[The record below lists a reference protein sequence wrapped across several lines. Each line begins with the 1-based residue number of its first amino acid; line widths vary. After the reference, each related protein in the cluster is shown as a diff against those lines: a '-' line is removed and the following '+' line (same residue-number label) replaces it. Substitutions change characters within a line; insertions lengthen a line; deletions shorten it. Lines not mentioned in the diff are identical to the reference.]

1 MTAIAGKPHAHS
13 ASDSTR
19 IHDALFTRSGL
30 HRAPEGEA

>member
-1 MTAIAGKPHAHS
+1 MTAIAGKPHS

-30 HRAPEGEA
+30 HRAPEGGA